1 MYYLQNPKSKDA
13 FLKRELNITLIGLI
27 INWTENQRQLT
38 AYSQAFSLQNKS
50 LPHPSPFYGKSVMK
64 TIASESIS
72 LNANLFHSGLSSSL
86 GPVIVMC
93 SVGRKIPSSSA
104 SLITIY
110 SVRP

>member
-1 MYYLQNPKSKDA
+1 MSEDA
-13 FLKRELNITLIGLI
+13 FLKRELNIAFIGLI
-27 INWTENQRQLT
+27 VNWTENQGRFT
-38 AYSQAFSLQNKS
+38 TYSQALSLQNKS
-50 LPHPSPFYGKSVMK
+50 LLPPFPPLYGKSVMK

-93 SVGRKIPSSSA
+93 SVGGKIPSSSA
-104 SLITIY
+104 SLITVY